1 MNAEPNKKMDAFDE
15 LKQVKT
21 LLVDDDEF
29 IRNSLELAFKTKGCP
44 LQVAQSA
51 EEGLKAIKEQ
61 PFDIILS
68 DLRLPGMSGLD
79 FLKLTTV
86 THPDAIRFL
95 ITAYRDECTLSKAVR
110 SGIHQFIDKPFSAK
124 AFINLLA
131 VTFKLKRKGRQHAVH

>member
-61 PFDIILS
+61 PFDIIIS

-95 ITAYRDECTLSKAVR
+95 ITAYRDDRFVSEAIR
-110 SGIHQFIDKPFSAK
+110 SGIHQLIDKPFT
-124 AFINLLA
+124 INVLVSMLA
-131 VTFKLKRKGRQHAVH
+131 VELKRQSKDNSN

>member
-61 PFDIILS
+61 PFDIIIS

-95 ITAYRDECTLSKAVR
+95 ITAYRDDRFVSEAIR
-110 SGIHQFIDKPFSAK
+110 SGIHQFIDKPFT
-124 AFINLLA
+124 INFLVSML
-131 VTFKLKRKGRQHAVH
+131 VVELKRQSKVSSN

>member
-61 PFDIILS
+61 PFDIIIS

-95 ITAYRDECTLSKAVR
+95 ITAYRDDRFVSEAIH
-110 SGIHQFIDKPFSAK
+110 SGIHQFIDKPFT
-124 AFINLLA
+124 INFLVSML
-131 VTFKLKRKGRQHAVH
+131 VVELKRQSKVSSN

>member
-95 ITAYRDECTLSKAVR
+95 ITAYRDDRFVSEAIR
-110 SGIHQFIDKPFSAK
+110 SGIHQLIDKPFT
-124 AFINLLA
+124 INVLVSMLA
-131 VTFKLKRKGRQHAVH
+131 VELKRQSKDNSN

>member
-95 ITAYRDECTLSKAVR
+95 ITAYRDDRFVSEAIR
-110 SGIHQFIDKPFSAK
+110 SGIHQFIDKPFT
-124 AFINLLA
+124 INFLVSML
-131 VTFKLKRKGRQHAVH
+131 VVELKRQSKVSSN